1 MISPDIAI
9 CGDCKCEVADSAD
22 RRYNYPFTNCTN
34 CGPRFTIIKDVPY
47 DRAKT
52 TMAGF
57 KMCPECQAE
66 YENPLHR
73 RFHAQPNAC
82 PICGPHTTLVDKNG
96 QTAQGSVLDY
106 LKEGYI
112 VAVKGLGGFHLAV
125 DATNQGAIASLRQ
138 RKRRDAKP
146 FAVMVRNLEAAR
158 KYCRVNAAE
167 EELLCSQRAP
177 IVVMD
182 IRDDYNLPGDIIH
195 PGLNTLGVMLPY
207 TPLHYLLFDDDL
219 EILIMTSANISD
231 EPLITSNEQALD
243 KLSSIAD
250 YFLLHNRDIYN
261 PCDDSVMRVTPLQT
275 PQFFRRARG
284 YVPLGIRF
292 PSQTEPVLALGGEMK
307 STFCMT
313 RRGEAFLS
321 QHWGDLNHF
330 LNYRNFLHGIERFKK
345 MLAVDPHVIA
355 HDQHPNYQTTR
366 WAREQ
371 SGVKTVAVQHHYA
384 HMASVMA
391 ENELNEEVIGL
402 ICDGTGWGIDGAVW
416 GCEILKGDYHQYS
429 RLGHLQYAPLPGGDV
444 TVRKPYRM
452 ALVYL
457 IEALGE
463 QGAGIADRLLPML
476 EKPEKEIILN
486 QVQNQRS
493 VLMTSSCGRLFDA
506 VAAVL
511 GICPVNRY
519 EGQAAIELEAA
530 ADGRCSGRYDYQV
543 KKNGDMWLMN
553 ILPMWPDMIS
563 DISKDRPT
571 GEIAYRFHLTL
582 VGMFTVTLNKIREET
597 GLNKVVLSG
606 GVFHNQIVLLQL
618 IRELEKD
625 GFLVYQHQQVPPG
638 DGGISL
644 GQAIIASEVNS

>member
-1 MISPDIAI
+1 
-9 CGDCKCEVADSAD
+9 
-22 RRYNYPFTNCTN
+22 
-34 CGPRFTIIKDVPY
+34 
-47 DRAKT
+47 
-52 TMAGF
+52 
-57 KMCPECQAE
+57 
-66 YENPLHR
+66 
-73 RFHAQPNAC
+73 
-82 PICGPHTTLVDKNG
+82 
-96 QTAQGSVLDY
+96 
-106 LKEGYI
+106 
-112 VAVKGLGGFHLAV
+112 
-125 DATNQGAIASLRQ
+125 
-138 RKRRDAKP
+138 
-146 FAVMVRNLEAAR
+146 
-158 KYCRVNAAE
+158 
-167 EELLCSQRAP
+167 
-177 IVVMD
+177 
-182 IRDDYNLPGDIIH
+182 
-195 PGLNTLGVMLPY
+195 
-207 TPLHYLLFDDDL
+207 
-219 EILIMTSANISD
+219 
-231 EPLITSNEQALD
+231 
-243 KLSSIAD
+243 
-250 YFLLHNRDIYN
+250 
-261 PCDDSVMRVTPLQT
+261 
-275 PQFFRRARG
+275 
-284 YVPLGIRF
+284 
-292 PSQTEPVLALGGEMK
+292 
-307 STFCMT
+307 
-313 RRGEAFLS
+313 
-321 QHWGDLNHF
+321 
-330 LNYRNFLHGIERFKK
+330 
-345 MLAVDPHVIA
+345 
-355 HDQHPNYQTTR
+355 
-366 WAREQ
+366 
-371 SGVKTVAVQHHYA
+371 
-384 HMASVMA
+384 
-391 ENELNEEVIGL
+391 
-402 ICDGTGWGIDGAVW
+402 
-416 GCEILKGDYHQYS
+416 
-429 RLGHLQYAPLPGGDV
+429 
-444 TVRKPYRM
+444 M